1 MLRSVFDTLVS
12 FYFHNSK
19 HHQRYEKG
27 IKSFIK
33 EPNLGILRWIN
44 YINSWAPRLLS
55 GHCSII
61 TYEKLYGESV
71 ESVRDILKYLNIPV
85 DISIIHQALNLS
97 SFDKMQMI
105 EIESGIVGHD
115 YNRKNNEARRMRKGK
130 IGGHSN
136 YFDNDDLQ
144 YIKHQL
150 ESKLSKDSKDLMSR
164 NEIHL
169 SPK

>member
-1 MLRSVFDTLVS
+1 
-12 FYFHNSK
+12 
-19 HHQRYEKG
+19 
-27 IKSFIK
+27 
-33 EPNLGILRWIN
+33 
-44 YINSWAPRLLS
+44 
-55 GHCSII
+55 
-61 TYEKLYGESV
+61 
-71 ESVRDILKYLNIPV
+71 
-85 DISIIHQALNLS
+85 
-97 SFDKMQMI
+97 
-105 EIESGIVGHD
+105 
-115 YNRKNNEARRMRKGK
+115 MRKGK